1 MGIVIRTILSN
12 LNNLRVSNTIRQIQ
26 KYNIVN
32 QTHKKKRFIIKKKR

>member
-12 LNNLRVSNTIRQIQ
+12 LNSLRISNTIYQRQ
-26 KYNIVN
+26 KYNLVN